1 MSSNFRHLEKWQD
14 LTANTEGEATYS
26 SYSSHPPIYQGLSF
40 RIILAIPFYTKS
52 SNHGKLYQKLIIPF
66 FRYLFTN
73 IYVYILY
80 IYISIYIHIDYI
92 PLYQLYLKF
101 ASIAVPFPFVNAV
114 ETADFMQRINDCNFD
129 KMLKAQSCCETAGR
143 TLKMHLFYFWKMA
156 ESRKLMKT

>member
-1 MSSNFRHLEKWQD
+1 MVN
-14 LTANTEGEATYS
+14 Y
-26 SYSSHPPIYQGLSF
+26 I
-40 RIILAIPFYTKS
+40 KS
-52 SNHGKLYQKLIIPF
+52 SLYHY
-66 FRYLFTN
+66 FRYLFTY
-73 IYVYILY
+73 IYVYIY
-80 IYISIYIHIDYI
+80 IYIYIYIHTDYI

-114 ETADFMQRINDCNFD
+114 ETADVIQRINDCNFD